1 MIFLIEFQS
10 ISKRYDKKIQAL
22 KDVSFKI
29 HKGDFVFLIGPS
41 GAGKSTI
48 LKLILKEIEP
58 DRGKIYFKNQ
68 DITKVRN
75 RRIPNIRKQMG
86 VVFQDFR
93 LLEEKT
99 VAENLNY
106 AMDIL
111 GFSRINKKRRL
122 EDVLELV
129 NLSHRQKSYPREL
142 SGGEQQRIS
151 IARAMSTNPDFL
163 IADEPT
169 GNLDPE
175 TSWDIVK
182 TLEKINRQGTTVL
195 MITHAKEIVD
205 SLQKRVI
212 HIENG
217 EIIRDIDEG
226 TYHEKL

>member
-226 TYHEKL
+226 IYYEKL

>member
-195 MITHAKEIVD
+195 IITHAKEIVD

-226 TYHEKL
+226 IYYEKL

>member
-1 MIFLIEFQS
+1 MIEFQS
-10 ISKRYDKKIQAL
+10 VSKRYGKEIQAL
-22 KDVSFKI
+22 NNVSFRI
-29 HKGDFVFLIGPS
+29 NKGDFVFLIGPS

-58 DRGKIYFKNQ
+58 DRGKIYFKNKN
-68 DITKVRN
+68 ITKVRN
-75 RRIPNIRKQMG
+75 RIIPKIRKEIG

-111 GFSRINKKRRL
+111 GYSKRGKKRKL
-122 EDVLELV
+122 QEVLELV
-129 NLSHRQKSYPREL
+129 NLSHRKKSYPREL
-142 SGGEQQRIS
+142 SGGEQQRVS
-151 IARAMSTNPDFL
+151 IARAMSMNPDFL

-175 TSWDIVK
+175 TSWDVVK
-182 TLEKINRQGTTVL
+182 TLEKINERGTTIL
-195 MITHAKEIVD
+195 MITHAQEIVD
-205 SLQKRVI
+205 SLQKRVL
-212 HIENG
+212 HIQNG
-217 EIIRDIDEG
+217 EIIRDIEEG